1 MSTMRTSCSTLSGV
15 KSIARVKN
23 ATVSRFDRNLART
36 PFATSRARIV
46 VSASR
51 DAAEQSEDVLRS
63 CLDAVAS
70 GDAEELERCLLECD
84 EALEATGKGVS
95 STEVV
100 SELRKRPEV
109 NTDEFWREKLKELSA
124 ERVFEDC
131 MTAVM
136 RGDVDEV
143 EACIFDAEND
153 ELLK

>member
-1 MSTMRTSCSTLSGV
+1 M
-15 KSIARVKN
+15 
-23 ATVSRFDRNLART
+23 
-36 PFATSRARIV
+36 
-46 VSASR
+46 
-51 DAAEQSEDVLRS
+51 
-63 CLDAVAS
+63 
-70 GDAEELERCLLECD
+70 
-84 EALEATGKGVS
+84 
-95 STEVV
+95 